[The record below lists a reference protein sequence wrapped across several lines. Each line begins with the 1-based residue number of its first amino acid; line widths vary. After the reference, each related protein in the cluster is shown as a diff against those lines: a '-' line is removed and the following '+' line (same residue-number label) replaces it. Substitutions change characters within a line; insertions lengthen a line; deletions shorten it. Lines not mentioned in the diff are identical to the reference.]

1 MEGSH
6 QLRHAL
12 QQDRER
18 RQAVTMNIVSCVNA
32 IRVERQPD
40 SHSPLD
46 LRGQG
51 TAANYSDQRSG
62 KLNDVWLN
70 GRF

>member
-12 QQDRER
+12 QQDRES
-18 RQAVTMNIVSCVNA
+18 RQAVTIDIVSCVNA
-32 IRVERQPD
+32 TRVVRQPD
-40 SHSPLD
+40 SHGPLD

-51 TAANYSDQRSG
+51 TAANDSDQRSG
-62 KLNDVWLN
+62 KLNDVGLD